1 MTGVAVITGA
11 SAGIGAELARVFAR
25 HGHSLVL
32 VARRE
37 QRLRELAAEIA
48 ASGQAEPLVLPLD
61 LTQPDAADRLAAA
74 LAARALEP
82 EYVVNN
88 AGFGLVGRATVLD
101 RGEQLAMIDLNVRA
115 LTDLSLTFVEALA
128 RRRGGI
134 LNVASVAGFLPGPQ
148 SAVYYASKA
157 YVLSLS
163 EALHDELKGRG
174 VRVTCVCPGPVA
186 TEFQARAGLPDDEAA
201 WPVAVRAARVAE
213 LGYRGLMA
221 GRRLVIPGVIN
232 RVVAFMPRVA
242 PRTILLGSLDRRQ
255 GRRLLRSVRP
265 K

>member
-1 MTGVAVITGA
+1 MSGVAVITGA

-25 HGHSLVL
+25 HGHPVVL

-37 QRLRELAAEIA
+37 QKLRELAAEIA
-48 ASGQAEPLVLPLD
+48 ATGGVAPVVLALD
-61 LTQPDAADRLAAA
+61 LTQPDATSRLAAA
-74 LAARALEP
+74 LTLRALEP
-82 EYVVNN
+82 EYIVNN
-88 AGFGLVGRATVLD
+88 AGYGLVGHAATLD
-101 RGEQLAMIDLNVRA
+101 RDEQLAMIDLNIRT
-115 LTDLSLTFVEALA
+115 LTDLSLAFVDALV

-134 LNVASVAGFLPGPQ
+134 LNVASVAGFLPGPL

-163 EALHDELKGRG
+163 EALHDELKGHG

-201 WPVAVRAARVAE
+201 WPVAVPAARVAE

-221 GRRLVIPGVIN
+221 GRRLVIPGAVN
-232 RVVAFMPRVA
+232 RVVAFMPRIA
-242 PRTILLGSLDRRQ
+242 PRAILLRSLDRRQ
-255 GRRLLRSVRP
+255 SRRLWKSARS